1 MSKNVKRIVLALII
15 VIIGIVVFPKQV
27 RFEELTENVKF
38 NSVCYPS
45 SLHNGQDCYSLDNKK
60 ISSEIMKV
68 SLVKTVKKDI
78 ILEVSSLN
86 EHPNNCLLSGSID
99 DKYIYSMNIYPNG
112 YVQIMNIIPGDESSL
127 KYEYYQVKGD
137 SVLYDLIIE
146 NYAK

>member
-15 VIIGIVVFPKQV
+15 VIIVIVVFPKQV
-27 RFEELTENVKF
+27 RFEKLTENVKF

-45 SLHNGQDCYSLDNKK
+45 SLHNGQDCYSLDNNK
-60 ISSEIMKV
+60 IPSEIRNV
-68 SLVKTVKKDI
+68 SLTKTIKKDI
-78 ILEVSSLN
+78 SFEVSSLN

>member
-15 VIIGIVVFPKQV
+15 VIIVIVVFPKQV

-45 SLHNGQDCYSLDNKK
+45 PLHNGQDCYSLDNNK
-60 ISSEIMKV
+60 ISSEIRKV
-68 SLVKTVKKDI
+68 SLTKTIKKDI
-78 ILEVSSLN
+78 SFEVSSLN
-86 EHPNNCLLSGSID
+86 EYPNNCLLSGSID